1 MSDSCRIRDPA
12 ESGWATLVSRSRDLP
27 PRSLAPRGRVKT
39 VSLFVAV
46 RDLFVIRVIR
56 EILGQT
62 IWGLT
67 TFVPSHPTYSF
78 LYSLFKIFLFH
89 LRSEESLFRDSIV
102 PSRLCVSARVNTTV
116 RTADPAKLVL
126 SVREYQS
133 YGSEFVGDF
142 Q

>member
-1 MSDSCRIRDPA
+1 M
-12 ESGWATLVSRSRDLP
+12 
-27 PRSLAPRGRVKT
+27 KT

-67 TFVPSHPTYSF
+67 TFVPSRPTYFF
-78 LYSLFKIFLFH
+78 LYSLFKIFLFR
-89 LRSEESLFRDSIV
+89 LRSEESLFRDSPV
-102 PSRLCVSARVNTTV
+102 PSRLCVFARVNTTA

-126 SVREYQS
+126 SVRAYQS
-133 YGSEFVGDF
+133 YGSEFLGDF
-142 Q
+142 R